1 VIIYIR
7 GTHLFYPPCVIISLH
22 ELIFSSYLILFAER
36 HNFSV
41 IMSDKYWSLY
51 ILLKHLCEVVVLTLE
66 LIIST
71 AIKSYDSRAQPVLH
85 TSGGARG
92 PAGGAPGA
100 PSQQSVVTSQPPRG
114 STHPA
119 RDRLSGQY
127 APITS
132 NQPPGTSGPVA
143 SYGATATTAGAAART
158 NNFTNRNP
166 SGNDSGRY
174 KESDYGVELAT
185 ERTPMLH
192 QQYEAVGN
200 NDV

>member
-1 VIIYIR
+1 
-7 GTHLFYPPCVIISLH
+7 
-22 ELIFSSYLILFAER
+22 
-36 HNFSV
+36 
-41 IMSDKYWSLY
+41 MSDKYWSLY

-71 AIKSYDSRAQPVLH
+71 AIKSYDTRAQPVLH
-85 TSGGARG
+85 TPGGARG
-92 PAGGAPGA
+92 PAAGAPGA

-132 NQPPGTSGPVA
+132 SQPPGTSAPVVG
-143 SYGATATTAGAAART
+143 YGATATTAGGAGT
-158 NNFTNRNP
+158 NNFTNRNT
-166 SGNDSGRY
+166 SGNDGGRY

>member
-1 VIIYIR
+1 
-7 GTHLFYPPCVIISLH
+7 
-22 ELIFSSYLILFAER
+22 
-36 HNFSV
+36 
-41 IMSDKYWSLY
+41 MSDKYWSLY

-85 TSGGARG
+85 TPGSARG
-92 PAGGAPGA
+92 QAAGAQVV
-100 PSQQSVVTSQPPRG
+100 PSQQSVVTSQQSVVTSQAPRG

-132 NQPPGTSGPVA
+132 SQPLGTNGPVA
-143 SYGATATTAGAAART
+143 TYGATATTSAGAGGRM
-158 NNFTNRNP
+158 NRNS
-166 SGNDSGRY
+166 SGKNSGRY
-174 KESDYGVELAT
+174 EGSEHGVELAT

-192 QQYEAVGN
+192 QQYNAVGN